1 MCPFKYWEKILYNS
15 DLNSLVDF
23 DIDMLFI

>member
-1 MCPFKYWEKILYNS
+1 
-15 DLNSLVDF
+15 LVDF